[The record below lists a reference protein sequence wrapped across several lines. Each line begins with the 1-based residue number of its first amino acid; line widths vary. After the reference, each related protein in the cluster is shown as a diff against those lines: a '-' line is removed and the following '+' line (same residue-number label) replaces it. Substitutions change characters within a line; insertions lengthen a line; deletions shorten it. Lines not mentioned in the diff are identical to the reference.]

1 MIYLISDT
9 HFNHD
14 NIIKYSCRPFK
25 DVKEMNTALIK
36 NWNDTVSDDDTI
48 FFLGDFCYGR
58 GNRHLKKLKGR
69 KVMIRGNHDRVHE
82 LNCDFH
88 EYKILVY
95 RGMQFALLHNPA
107 DIFKLNAL
115 KDFNGWLIHG
125 HIHNNDLET
134 YPFINYQNCTVNV
147 GADLTDYRPVSIDII
162 CDLITTQK
170 ATAGT
175 IWDGSQAT
183 ALASDAL

>member
-9 HFNHD
+9 HFNHN
-14 NIIKYSCRPFK
+14 NIIKYSNRPFK
-25 DVKEMNTALIK
+25 DVREMNRSLIK
-36 NWNDTVSDDDTI
+36 NWNETVTKGDTI
-48 FFLGDFCYGR
+48 FFLGDFCYGN
-58 GNRHLKKLKGR
+58 GNGHLKKLKGR
-69 KVMIRGNHDRVHE
+69 KIMIRGNHDRE
-82 LNCDFH
+82 MNCNFYN
-88 EYKILVY
+88 YKILVY
-95 RGMQFALLHNPA
+95 RGIQFALLHNPA
-107 DIFKLNAL
+107 DIFKFDAF
-115 KDFNGWLIHG
+115 KDFNGWMIHG

-147 GADLTDYRPVSIDII
+147 SADLTDYRPMALDAI
-162 CDLITTQK
+162 CDLIANQK